1 MTVVTCVPNHPQ
13 GRVFPGYRN
22 ALYATEV
29 RDGIRIVRLLTFVT
43 ANRRMLRRTCNYAFF
58 LAIATLAAPFL
69 KRADVVITTSPELFN
84 GLAGYGVSWL
94 KRCPWVL
101 EIRDLWPESI
111 RAVGA
116 IKRPRIINYL
126 EKLEAFAYRNADA
139 IVSVTRSFGPHIE
152 ARGGHGKVT
161 IVRNGVDLGLFVDQP
176 RDAELARAF
185 GVEGRFVGAY
195 VGTHGMAHGLDTL
208 LDAAQKLAHRPDI
221 AFLMVGD
228 GAEKKRLQARRDELG
243 LTNIIMLDQQPKE
256 MMPRIWS
263 VCDLSLVLLRKT
275 ELFTK
280 VIPSKIF
287 ESMAMGKPIILG
299 VRGESLGLVEAANAG
314 IGIEPEN
321 ADELVAAICR
331 LADDR
336 AFYQR
341 MAASGQAFV
350 REHFDRRKLAA
361 QFLDLLEGLVAK
373 RRSSASAL
381 SAAERPL

>member
-1 MTVVTCVPNHPQ
+1 MVMAVLV
-13 GRVFPGYRN
+13 
-22 ALYATEV
+22 
-29 RDGIRIVRLLTFVT
+29 
-43 ANRRMLRRTCNYAFF
+43 
-58 LAIATLAAPFL
+58 APFL
-69 KRADVVITTSPELFN
+69 ARPDIIVATSPQFFCA
-84 GLAGYGVSWL
+84 LAGFFVS
-94 KRCPWVL
+94 RIRSVPWAL
-101 EIRDLWPESI
+101 EIRDLWPETI
-111 RAVGA
+111 ITVGA
-116 IKRPRIINYL
+116 INNNTILACLSKM
-126 EKLEAFAYRNADA
+126 EKFIYRNADI
-139 IVSVTRSFGPHIE
+139 IVSVTESFVSHIE
-152 ARGGHGKVT
+152 NRGGRGKVAV
-161 IVRNGVDLGLFVDQP
+161 IKNSVDLDLFDTDVSDAGLRQQYGLD
-176 RDAELARAF
+176 
-185 GVEGRFVGAY
+185 GRFVPAY
-195 VGTHGMAHGLDTL
+195 VGTHGMCHGLDTL

-243 LTNIIMLDQQPKE
+243 LTNVIMLDQQPKE

-263 VCDLSLVLLRKT
+263 VCDASLVLLRKT

-299 VRGESLGLVEAANAG
+299 VRGESLELVEDAGAG

-321 ADELVAAICR
+321 ADELAAAICR

-336 AFYQR
+336 ALHQR
-341 MAASGQAFV
+341 MAASGQAYV

-361 QFLDLLEGLVAK
+361 QFLDLLEGVVAK